1 MWEAKLMLQSMVTNE
16 WDAMTPFGI
25 KKVEEMLY
33 SISEKCSEFLEKGGE
48 IGNGEM
54 LDNTFANGTKNNWL
68 VELVV
73 DRYRA
78 VRGNAHNEPNIA
90 HLSVALEKTI
100 SGHYMTNPTDAEGKR
115 HAANALRSML
125 TPSGDDISQL
135 GLVIVALVLCGIENG
150 LSEQA
155 MADTFEQFDCL
166 DSQRRQQRMM
176 WWAQRVASAYRAY
189 NGDFYQVGE
198 MVIPLNN
205 ERFTAY
211 IASSF
216 NYCLQEVTD
225 TFLEKIPELQAM
237 DERCVIGM
245 LKVMLMKDGG
255 LSADGHQ
262 IINAGLQLSFDR
274 GREGWNKND
283 ESTFELQVRG
293 PRVGEVG

>member
-1 MWEAKLMLQSMVTNE
+1 
-16 WDAMTPFGI
+16 
-25 KKVEEMLY
+25 
-33 SISEKCSEFLEKGGE
+33 
-48 IGNGEM
+48 
-54 LDNTFANGTKNNWL
+54 
-68 VELVV
+68 
-73 DRYRA
+73 
-78 VRGNAHNEPNIA
+78 
-90 HLSVALEKTI
+90 
-100 SGHYMTNPTDAEGKR
+100 
-115 HAANALRSML
+115 
-125 TPSGDDISQL
+125 
-135 GLVIVALVLCGIENG
+135 
-150 LSEQA
+150 